1 MALSGKVCTGVTKA
15 MPSEVSG
22 TARASPHHLWS
33 KEGFQ
38 KFCLI
43 LSNLG
48 RFKSF
53 YFHQIYASLQD
64 GSSEHTQKSTA
75 KCTQGYKHFPIT
87 SCPHTTPIGY
97 FRKKKKRKK
106 AVSALFMSTSPKAQK
121 QPDVFCPGCP
131 KRFLTRKSPE
141 LEHLLGDFECCE
153 WRSRRAQIQLGRHP
167 KSKLWA
173 DTAIGLPYRVPIWH
187 SGDLS
192 SIGSTHRRMTES

>member
-97 FRKKKKRKK
+97 FRKKKKEKK
-106 AVSALFMSTSPKAQK
+106 QFQHYLCLLPPKLKNSQMYFVQAVLKDSWQGRAQNWSICWVTLNAVSDAAGEHRYSWVGTPKASYGQT
-121 QPDVFCPGCP
+121 QPLGC
-131 KRFLTRKSPE
+131 L
-141 LEHLLGDFECCE
+141 
-153 WRSRRAQIQLGRHP
+153 
-167 KSKLWA
+167 
-173 DTAIGLPYRVPIWH
+173 
-187 SGDLS
+187 
-192 SIGSTHRRMTES
+192 IGSPSGTVGTCHP